1 MNRYIAFL
9 KVVEVGSFTK
19 AAEILGY
26 TQPAMS
32 QMITALENEVMRRIS
47 ILTRNKDELSI
58 AAKRFIELLIKEQ
71 NVLP

>member
-1 MNRYIAFL
+1 MNRYEAFL

-32 QMITALENEVMRRIS
+32 QMIASLENE
-47 ILTRNKDELSI
+47 LSV
-58 AAKRFIELLIKEQ
+58 AAKTFIRFLIK
-71 NVLP
+71 NVDLLP

>member
-1 MNRYIAFL
+1 MNRYMSFL

-32 QMITALENEVMRRIS
+32 QMIASLPMVYRRIS
-47 ILTRNKDELSI
+47 IISRAEDELSV
-58 AAKRFIELLIKEQ
+58 AAKTFIRFLIQ
-71 NVLP
+71 NADALP

>member
-9 KVVEVGSFTK
+9 KVVEVGSFTR

-32 QMITALENEVMRRIS
+32 QMIASLENE
-47 ILTRNKDELSI
+47 LSI
-58 AAKRFIELLIKEQ
+58 KLLFRSR
-71 NVLP
+71 L